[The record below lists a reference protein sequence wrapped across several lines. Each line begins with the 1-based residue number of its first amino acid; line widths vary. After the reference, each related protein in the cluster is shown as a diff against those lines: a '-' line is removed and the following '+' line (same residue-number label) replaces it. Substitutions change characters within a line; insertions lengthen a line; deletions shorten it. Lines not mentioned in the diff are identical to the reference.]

1 MAVEIEE
8 KTSFRD
14 VFRSMNYNVKLVF
27 AFYATSSLGRG
38 IWMGNVL
45 SLYISIFVTDLT
57 FLGMQ
62 DNELLGLTSVASG
75 LFMTIF
81 VFPAGALADKYR
93 RDLILKIASIF
104 GVAGL
109 IILIISN
116 IFTPVVNFTLIL
128 VSMACWGLF
137 NALARP
143 SLESIFADSVESG
156 YRSKLYSW
164 GHMIRQA
171 AMALGP
177 FINVGLF
184 AIFGNVHN
192 LVVYRRVMAIGYA
205 ISFISIAIMMFFK
218 DRKSLDKKS
227 EAIAEEVTKVN
238 GDART
243 NRMANMDSSKAAKLI
258 PILLVSGNVIIG
270 IGAGMTI
277 KYFPVFFKEVYV
289 LAPMSIQAIMGATSL
304 ATGLMALSSQK
315 ISLKLGRVQTIFLV
329 QFIATSCLLVI
340 SVYPHIGILIPIFI
354 MRGSFMNAA
363 QPLSRSIIMDI
374 IPKKNRGKW
383 NSVEAI
389 AWGLFWNASAFIGG
403 FLVGD
408 NRFALCFITT
418 TFVYILGL
426 VPIILLMPLVG
437 KEREAMSEK
446 ELREL
451 EENGS
456 IAEEESMDQ
465 TFDTAEISVKKEKVE
480 VV

>member
-1 MAVEIEE
+1 MALEVEE
-8 KTSFRD
+8 KPSFRE
-14 VFRSMNYNVKLVF
+14 VIRSMNYNVKLVF
-27 AFYATSSLGRG
+27 AFSATSSLGRG

-62 DNELLGLTSVASG
+62 DNELLGLTSIASG
-75 LFMTIF
+75 IFMTLF
-81 VFPAGALADKYR
+81 VFPAGALADKFR
-93 RDLILKIASIF
+93 RDIILKIATVF
-104 GVAGL
+104 GLAGL
-109 IILIISN
+109 IILIAGNS
-116 IFTPVVNFTLIL
+116 FTLIL
-128 VSMACWGLF
+128 ISMALWGLF
-137 NALARP
+137 NAMVRP

-164 GHMIRQA
+164 AHLVRQA

-218 DRKSLDKKS
+218 DKRSLDKKS
-227 EAIAEEVTKVN
+227 EAIADEVAITN
-238 GDART
+238 GDVGLSRISKLDT
-243 NRMANMDSSKAAKLI
+243 NKAAKLI
-258 PILLVSGNVIIG
+258 PILLVSANVIVG

-277 KYFPVFFKEVYV
+277 KFFPVFFKDAYI
-289 LAPMSIQAIMGATSL
+289 LAPMAIQAIMGATSL
-304 ATGLMALSSQK
+304 ATGLMGIGSQK

-329 QFIATSCLLVI
+329 QFIATACLLVI
-340 SVYPHIGILIPIFI
+340 TIYPPLWILIPIFI
-354 MRGSFMNAA
+354 FRGSFMNAA

-403 FLVGD
+403 FLVGYD
-408 NRFALCFITT
+408 RFYLCFITT
-418 TFVYILGL
+418 AFVYILGH

-437 KEREAMSEK
+437 KERLAMSK
-446 ELREL
+446 EEL
-451 EENGS
+451 EEIEKNHLENGQ
-456 IAEEESMDQ
+456 IVEELAVE
-465 TFDTAEISVKKEKVE
+465 DTELIIKEDEEKIE
-480 VV
+480 VT

>member
-1 MAVEIEE
+1 MALDIEE
-8 KTSFRD
+8 KPSFRE
-14 VFRSMNYNVKLVF
+14 VIRSMNYNVKLVF

-62 DNELLGLTSVASG
+62 DNELLGLTSIASG
-75 LFMTIF
+75 IFMTIF
-81 VFPAGALADKYR
+81 VFPAGALADRFR
-93 RDLILKIASIF
+93 RDIILKVSSVV
-104 GVAGL
+104 GVTGI
-109 IILIISN
+109 IILIASN
-116 IFTPVVNFTLIL
+116 SFVLIL
-128 VSMACWGLF
+128 VSMALWGLF
-137 NALARP
+137 NAMVRP

-164 GHMIRQA
+164 GHLVNQA

-218 DRKSLDKKS
+218 DRRSLDKKS
-227 EAIAEEVTKVN
+227 EAITEEVTITN
-238 GDART
+238 GDTGLSRISKI
-243 NRMANMDSSKAAKLI
+243 DSNKAAKLI

-277 KYFPVFFKEVYV
+277 KFFPIFFKEAYV
-289 LAPMSIQAIMGATSL
+289 LAPMAIQAIMGATSL
-304 ATGLMALSSQK
+304 ATGLMGLGSQK
-315 ISLKLGRVQTIFLV
+315 ISIKLGRVQTIFLV
-329 QFIATSCLLVI
+329 QFIATVCLLVI
-340 SVYPHIGILIPIFI
+340 TIYPPLWVLIPIFI
-354 MRGSFMNAA
+354 FRGSFMNAA

-403 FLVGD
+403 FLIGD
-408 NRFALCFITT
+408 DRFYLCFITT
-418 TFVYILGL
+418 TFVYIIGL
-426 VPIILLMPLVG
+426 IPIILLMPLVG
-437 KEREAMSEK
+437 KERLAMSK
-446 ELREL
+446 EEL
-451 EENGS
+451 EEVEKNHQENGQ
-456 IAEEESMDQ
+456 IEQKLGIE
-465 TFDTAEISVKKEKVE
+465 DTELIIKEDEKKVE
-480 VV
+480 VT